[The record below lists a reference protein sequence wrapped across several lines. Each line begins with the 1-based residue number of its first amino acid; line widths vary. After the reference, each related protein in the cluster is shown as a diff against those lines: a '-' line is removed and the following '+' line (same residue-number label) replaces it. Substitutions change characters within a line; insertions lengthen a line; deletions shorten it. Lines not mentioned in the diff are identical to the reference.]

1 MNGVPKPAVGAGST
15 DAGPAWQ
22 WYLWPLRSPNALLLA
37 GGLLL
42 PNLLSLVT
50 LTSLIDIGLPPRSEV
65 ITLYATLALLA
76 RRIPFALTAV
86 LFLCLLSFDMVRT
99 LSLMFGVAPTELMAA
114 LDQARRIHL
123 FASPL
128 YLSLIGTVLVM
139 TLASL
144 ACLSRRSMLARGN
157 AFLLFV
163 LALVFGMLDYAT
175 NVSAH
180 YQYGSM
186 LGRGKPVESAAEVSG
201 FSAAAGARG
210 NNVVVVIVES
220 FGYLLDPAARQRI
233 VAPIYDPTVTQ
244 DYEVTA
250 GHTVYYGSTTSAE
263 MRELCNT
270 RTFYVDYVPEHGYSC
285 LPILLDR
292 RGYTSIAVHAFSGGM
307 FEREEWYPM
316 IGFDKVLF
324 GNALAKTTNRL
335 CGSAFLGACDADLG
349 PVITAASRKAAEAGK
364 PRFIYWLT
372 LNTHVPVAPGE
383 ALTDFQ
389 CGRDGNGFGRP
400 TVCRMAELWH
410 DVFNVVARIARD
422 PTVGPADILVVGDHA
437 PPLWSKRGRA
447 QFAPG
452 QVAWYRL
459 KPRRDML
466 APSPQASSPTSF
478 VP

>member
-1 MNGVPKPAVGAGST
+1 MSDVPMPPARGCST
-15 DAGPAWQ
+15 DASPA
-22 WYLWPLRSPNALLLA
+22 WPLRSPNAVLLA

-50 LTSLIDIGLPPRSEV
+50 LTSLVDIGLPPRPEA

-86 LFLCLLSFDMVRT
+86 LFLCLFSFDMVRT
-99 LSLMFGVAPTELMAA
+99 LSLMFGLAPTELLAA
-114 LDQARRIHL
+114 LDQARRIHF

-128 YLSLIGTVLVM
+128 YLSLIGAVLVM

-144 ACLSRRSMLARGN
+144 ACLSQQNMLARGN

-163 LALVFGMLDYAT
+163 LALVFGTLDYVT
-175 NVSAH
+175 NVSPH
-180 YQYGSM
+180 YQFGSM

-201 FSAAAGARG
+201 FNAAAGARG

-220 FGYLLDPAARQRI
+220 FGYLLEPAARQRI
-233 VAPIYDPTVTQ
+233 VAPIYDPTVTK
-244 DYEVTA
+244 DYVVTA

-270 RTFYVDYVPEHGYSC
+270 RTFYVDYVREHASSC
-285 LPILLDR
+285 LPILLGR
-292 RGYTSIAVHAFSGGM
+292 RGYTSIAVHGFSGGM
-307 FEREEWYPM
+307 FEREEWYPK
-316 IGFDKVLF
+316 IGFDKVVF
-324 GNALAKTTNRL
+324 GNDLVKETNRL
-335 CGSAFLGACDADLG
+335 CGSAFVGACDADLA
-349 PVITAASRKAAEAGK
+349 PVIVAASRKAAEAGK

-372 LNTHVPVAPGE
+372 LNSHVPVAPGE

-422 PTVGPADILVVGDHA
+422 PTIGPADILVVGDHA

-459 KPRRDML
+459 QPRQDVL
-466 APSPQASSPTSF
+466 APTPQASSPTSF
-478 VP
+478 TP